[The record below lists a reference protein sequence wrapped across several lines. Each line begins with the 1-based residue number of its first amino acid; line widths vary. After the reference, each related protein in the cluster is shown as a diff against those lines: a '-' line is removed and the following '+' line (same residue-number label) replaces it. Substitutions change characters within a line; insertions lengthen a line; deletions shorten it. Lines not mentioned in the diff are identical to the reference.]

1 MGFDRNEAD
10 TDGASDTKHTIA
22 TDGGEEGSSRR
33 TWDRSDPDSITST
46 VIRAV
51 AELAEVD
58 PLEMSQPLNDV
69 LDADAL
75 GALLAS
81 GPGDG
86 SVSVTFELAGQV
98 VTARDDGVV
107 TVQSPP
113 STSGS

>member
-1 MGFDRNEAD
+1 MGSDRNDAT
-10 TDGASDTKHTIA
+10 TDDASETNRTIV
-22 TDGGEEGSSRR
+22 TDGGEDDSEQR

-51 AELAEVD
+51 ADLADIE
-58 PLEMSQPLNDV
+58 PLEISQPLNDV

-75 GALLAS
+75 GRLLAS

-86 SVSVTFELAGQV
+86 SVTVTFEFAGQV

-113 STSGS
+113 SAAGP